1 MNLKEKPVMDLESVL
16 NKLESSEGKQYWRSL
31 DELAQGEGFQEMIQ
45 REFPRQAAEW
55 TDPVTRRRFL
65 TLMSAS
71 LALAGLSGCRPP
83 GGKIVPNI
91 KDPDGVIPGK
101 SMFFAT
107 AMPLAGYGTGLL
119 AESNQGRPTKI
130 EGNVDHPASL
140 GATDVFAQA
149 SVLGLYDPDREAGL
163 TYVGKPKSWDDLVA
177 NLKAELTKLPKGKG
191 FYLLTETITS
201 PSLVYQLEN
210 ELLKDYP
217 EVTWIQHEPA
227 ASDNGIAG
235 LATAFGSAL
244 QPLYSVEKADVI
256 LSFDA
261 DLLGRGPA
269 HLRYTRE
276 FSKRR
281 DLEKLD
287 SMTRLYVVE
296 STLTNTG
303 VKADHRLALRAMEI
317 ERMAYLVAF
326 HLKIEGVAKP
336 KGLSADAHFWAGAVA
351 DDLSTKGKGTT
362 LVIVGDE
369 QPESVHV
376 IVAAIN
382 DKLGNIGKTV
392 SYIDPVHARAGERSK
407 SLRSLVDDM
416 NAGKVKALFILNA
429 NPVYSAGADLGFKAA
444 FDKVPQ
450 RYRMGL
456 FHDETSRLCHWHIPD
471 SHFLE
476 SWGDVRAFDGTA
488 TVIQPLIAPL
498 YFGHNFQELLGGL
511 SSKPNRDASAIVKD
525 FWKNW
530 YESPAQTALR
540 STVPFE
546 KFFRRSLHDGL
557 IEGTRALTKVVKLQ
571 VEAVTA
577 AIKKFE
583 SSSEWKEGS
592 KDNLEITFRPD
603 ESVFDGRFANNG
615 WLLEMPKSTTK
626 ITWDNAAI
634 MSYKTAL
641 DLGVSLN
648 TEKRPELEDGVY
660 RSPASSY
667 GYTGGEHG
675 RAYVD
680 TIKLSIQ
687 GRDLVLPVWVVP
699 GHPDNTINVQLGY
712 GRERAGKVG
721 TRDVG
726 ADVYKLRTSSEPW
739 NALGLKA
746 VTTGKQHVLACTQSH
761 HYMEGRHLVRSG
773 TVAGTKENPKW
784 VEAMGSGGEEHDEH
798 AGHDHKPGEHKHEE
812 HKHEEHGKTP
822 LSLLPEVV
830 SEKYA
835 YKQHKWG
842 MIINLTTCT
851 GCTACVVACQAEN
864 NIPVVGKMEVTRGR
878 EMHWI
883 RIDRYFEGNP
893 LKANSLKAHYQPIPC
908 QQCENAPCEQVC
920 PVAATVHS
928 YDGLNDMVYNRCV
941 GTRYCSNNCPY
952 KVRRFNFLQYTDY
965 ASVSMKMVNNPDVT
979 VRSRGV
985 MEKCTYC
992 VQRIRAAEIE
1002 AEKRGKLKAE
1012 RENRALDRSKDCQ
1025 IQDGEIVTACQAA
1038 CPAGAIVFGD
1048 LVDPNS
1054 KIAKLQ
1060 KKVAN
1065 MNYSILEELNTRPR
1079 TTYLAEVRNPNPK
1092 LETTGKGH
1100 G

>member
-1 MNLKEKPVMDLESVL
+1 MSSLNNKEKEIMDLETVL
-16 NKLESSEGKQYWRSL
+16 QKLENTDGKQYWRSL

-55 TDPVTRRRFL
+55 TDPVTRRHFL
-65 TLMSAS
+65 TLMGAS

-91 KDPDGVIPGK
+91 KDPEGVTPGK

-107 AMPLAGYGTGLL
+107 AMPLAGYGNGLL

-130 EGNVDHPASL
+130 EGNIDHPSSL

-149 SVLGLYDPDREAGL
+149 SVLGLYDPDRESGL
-163 TYVGKPKSWDDLVA
+163 THLGRPKSWDDVVA
-177 NLKAELTKLPKGKG
+177 SIKSELAKLPKGKG
-191 FYLLTETITS
+191 FYLITDTITS
-201 PSLVYQLEN
+201 PSLVDQLSN
-210 ELLKDYP
+210 EFFKDYP
-217 EVTWIQHEPA
+217 EVQWVQHEPS
-227 ASDNGIAG
+227 ASDNGIEG
-235 LATAFGSAL
+235 LSKAFGSAC
-244 QPLYSVEKADVI
+244 QPIYKVSAADVI
-256 LSFDA
+256 LSLDA
-261 DLLGRGPA
+261 DLLSRGPA

-276 FSKRR
+276 FSSRR

-287 SMTRLYVVE
+287 KMNRMYVAE

-317 ERMAYLVAF
+317 ERFAYLIAFYLKVDDVA
-326 HLKIEGVAKP
+326 EP
-336 KGLSADAHFWAGAVA
+336 KGLSAESRRFAEIAAE
-351 DDLSTKGKGTT
+351 DLAARGKGTT

-369 QPESVHV
+369 QPESVHI

-382 DKLGNIGKTV
+382 EKLGNNGKTV
-392 SYIDPVHARAGERSK
+392 SYIDPVHAKPGERSK
-407 SLRSLVDDM
+407 SLRGLVDDM
-416 NAGKVKALFILNA
+416 NLGKVKVLFVWGA
-429 NPVYSAGADLGFKAA
+429 NPVYSMPADLKFKEA
-444 FDKVPQ
+444 FEKVPL

-456 FHDETSRLCHWHIPD
+456 FHDETSRLSHWHIPD

-498 YFGHNFQELLGGL
+498 YFGRNFQELLSGL
-511 SSKPNRDASAIVKD
+511 SERPNRDASAIVKD
-525 FWKNW
+525 YWKNW
-530 YESPAQTALR
+530 YEAPGQTAIR
-540 STVPFE
+540 SSVPFE
-546 KFFRRSLHDGL
+546 KFYRKSLHDGL
-557 IEGTRALTKVVKLQ
+557 VEGSRAAIKSVKLL
-571 VEAVTA
+571 VEAVRA
-577 AIKKFE
+577 ASKKFE
-583 SSSEWKEGS
+583 ASPEWKEGS

-615 WLLEMPKSTTK
+615 WLLELPKSTTK

-634 MSYKTAL
+634 MSFKTAIE
-641 DLGVSLN
+641 LGVSLK

-660 RSPASSY
+660 RSPASSF
-667 GYTGGEHG
+667 GFTGGEHG

-680 TIKLSIQ
+680 TIKLSVQ
-687 GRDLVLPVWVVP
+687 GRELVMPVWVVP
-699 GHPDNTINVQLGY
+699 GQPDNSINVQLGY

-726 ADVYKLRTSSEPW
+726 ADVYKIRTSSDPW

-746 VTTGKQHVLACTQSH
+746 VLTGKQHILACTQSH

-773 TVAGTKENPKW
+773 TVAGSIENDKW
-784 VEAMGSGGEEHDEH
+784 VEEMGPEAHLAHEGHGHE
-798 AGHDHKPGEHKHEE
+798 GHDHKHDDHKEE
-812 HKHEEHGKTP
+812 QGKTR
-822 LSLLPEVV
+822 LSMLPEIV

-851 GCTACVVACQAEN
+851 GCSACSIACQAEN
-864 NIPVVGKMEVTRGR
+864 NIPVVGKLEVTRGR

-893 LKANSLKAHYQPIPC
+893 LKPNQLKAHYQPVPC

-985 MEKCTYC
+985 MEKCNYC

-1012 RENRALDRSKDCQ
+1012 RENRALDRAKDCQ

-1038 CPAGAIVFGD
+1038 CPANAIVFGD
-1048 LVDPNS
+1048 LKDVNS
-1054 KIAKLQ
+1054 KVAKIQ
-1060 KKVAN
+1060 KNSGKF
-1065 MNYSILEELNTRPR
+1065 NYSILSELNTNPR

-1092 LETTGKGH
+1092 LVSSGKGH
-1100 G
+1100 A

>member
-1 MNLKEKPVMDLESVL
+1 MNMKEKPVMDLESVL
-16 NKLESSEGKQYWRSL
+16 NKLENSEGKQYWRSL

-45 REFPRQAAEW
+45 REFPRQAGEW

-65 TLMSAS
+65 TLMGAS

-83 GGKIVPNI
+83 GGKIFPNI
-91 KDPDGVIPGK
+91 KDPEGVVPGK

-130 EGNVDHPASL
+130 EGNIDHPASL

-163 TYVGKPKSWDDLVA
+163 TYLGKPRSWDDLVA
-177 NLKAELTKLPKGKG
+177 SVGAELKKSPKGKG

-201 PSLVYQLEN
+201 PSLVHQLEN
-210 ELLKDYP
+210 EFLKNYP
-217 EVTWIQHEPA
+217 DVVWVQHEPA
-227 ASDNGIAG
+227 ASDNGING
-235 LATAFGSAL
+235 LAKAFGSPV
-244 QPLYSVEKADVI
+244 QPIYNLKSADAI
-256 LSFDA
+256 LSLDA
-261 DLLGRGPA
+261 DILSRGPA
-269 HLRYTRE
+269 HLRYARE
-276 FSKRR
+276 FSSRR
-281 DLEKLD
+281 SLENLD
-287 SMTRLYVVE
+287 GMNRLYVAE

-303 VKADHRLALRAMEI
+303 VKADHRIPLRSNEI
-317 ERMAYLVAF
+317 ERLAFLIAF
-326 HLKIEGVAKP
+326 HLKVDGVAKP
-336 KGLSADAHFWAGAVA
+336 KGLSAEAQLWAEVA
-351 DDLSTKGKGTT
+351 AEDLSSRGKGTT
-362 LVIVGDE
+362 LVVVGDE

-382 DKLGNIGKTV
+382 EKLGNIGKTV
-392 SYIDPVHARAGERSK
+392 SFIDPVHVRAGDRSK
-407 SLRSLVDDM
+407 SLRGLVDDM
-416 NAGKVKALFILNA
+416 NSGKVNTLFILSA
-429 NPVYSAGADLGFKAA
+429 NPVYTAGADLKFADALK
-444 FDKVPQ
+444 KVPQ
-450 RYRMGL
+450 VYRMGI
-456 FHDETSRLCHWHIPD
+456 FHDETSRICHWHIPD

-488 TVIQPLIAPL
+488 TIIQPLIAPL
-498 YFGHNFQELLGGL
+498 YFGHNFQELLAGL
-511 SSKPNRDASAIVKD
+511 SSRPNRDASEVVKE
-525 FWKNW
+525 FWKTW

-540 STVPFE
+540 SSVPFE
-546 KFFRRSLHDGL
+546 KFYRKSIHDGV
-557 IEGTRALTKVVKLQ
+557 IEGTKSLAKLVKLQ
-571 VEAVTA
+571 IEAVA
-577 AIKKFE
+577 EVVKKFE
-583 SSSEWKEGS
+583 SGPEWKEGS

-634 MSYKTAL
+634 MSYKTAVE
-641 DLGVSLN
+641 LGVSLN
-648 TEKRPELEDGVY
+648 TEKRHELEDGVY
-660 RSPASSY
+660 RSPAKSF

-699 GHPDNTINVQLGY
+699 GHPDNSINVQLGY

-726 ADVYKLRTSSEPW
+726 ADVYKLRTSSDPW
-739 NALGLKA
+739 SALGLKA
-746 VTTGKQHVLACTQSH
+746 VPTGKQHVLACTQSH

-784 VEAMGSGGEEHDEH
+784 VEAMGGEGAEHDDHDHHDH
-798 AGHDHKPGEHKHEE
+798 AGHDHNHA
-812 HKHEEHGKTP
+812 EHGKTS
-822 LSLLPEVV
+822 LSLLPEVI
-830 SEKYA
+830 SDKYA

-851 GCTACVVACQAEN
+851 GCSACVVACQAEN
-864 NIPVVGKMEVTRGR
+864 NIPVVGKLEVTRGR

-893 LKANSLKAHYQPIPC
+893 LKSNTLKAHYQPVPC

-965 ASVSMKMVNNPDVT
+965 ASLSMKMVNNPDVT

-1012 RENRALDRSKDCQ
+1012 REGRDLDRAKDCQ
-1025 IQDGEIVTACQAA
+1025 IKDGEIVTACQAV
-1038 CPAGAIVFGD
+1038 CPSDAIVFGD
-1048 LVDPNS
+1048 LMDPNS
-1054 KIAKLQ
+1054 RIAKLQ

-1092 LETTGKGH
+1092 LDNSKKGH
-1100 G
+1100 A